1 MNPIIKYFAIAG
13 ILLLGACGSSG
24 NNRDN
29 FGASTFTVPQNITTR
44 LLNTTS
50 DGTISLDDQLENIG
64 RDYLESISFDI
75 PIDVDFTN
83 FYLTGRGIDSLSV
96 DDGIFMV
103 GAFNNREIDSHIFV
117 GILNT
122 TNVGAP
128 LAVDGNATVTF
139 MGEYS
144 HLLVLERDGGRK
156 DPYYT
161 GGNGFPITVTAN
173 FVAGDLVGFS
183 TKNPTQD
190 GEAVGEG
197 IPQSII
203 VNGRFNGTDNV
214 LSGSINISYDSIGRD
229 FTVPLTGRIGVDGV
243 VGVFVDHGDAGDGAG
258 YAVGGGFVAGRNGR

>member
-1 MNPIIKYFAIAG
+1 MNSIIKYFAIAG

-50 DGTISLDDQLENIG
+50 DDTISLDDQLENIG

-103 GAFNNREIDSHIFV
+103 GAFNNRAIDSHIFV

-128 LAVDGNATVTF
+128 LAVNDPTVTF

-161 GGNGFPITVTAN
+161 GNNGLPIAVTAN
-173 FVAGDLVGFS
+173 LIAGDLVGFL
-183 TKNPTQD
+183 TKSLTQN

-197 IPQSII
+197 IPQSIV
-203 VNGRFNGTDNV
+203 VNGRFNGTDNA
-214 LSGSINISYDSIGRD
+214 LSGSINISYGSSIGRD
-229 FTVPLTGRIGVDGV
+229 FTVPLTGRIGVNGV

-258 YAVGGGFVAGRNGR
+258 YAVGGGFVAGR